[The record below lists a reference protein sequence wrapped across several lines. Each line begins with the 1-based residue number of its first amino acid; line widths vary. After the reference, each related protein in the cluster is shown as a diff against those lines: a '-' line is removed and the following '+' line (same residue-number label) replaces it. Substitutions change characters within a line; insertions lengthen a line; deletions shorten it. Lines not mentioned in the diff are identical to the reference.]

1 MLAMVED
8 IPLSLL
14 RYQFIVKSESKA
26 SYVAVKIRLDQ
37 ETCLM
42 VMMYLWIWKCCP
54 TKKLCLQR
62 ICSIY
67 SKKVVD
73 LKKDVVSFK
82 KT

>member
-42 VMMYLWIWKCCP
+42 VMMYL
-54 TKKLCLQR
+54 
-62 ICSIY
+62 
-67 SKKVVD
+67 
-73 LKKDVVSFK
+73 
-82 KT
+82 